1 MKPNRPLLAAFIIA
15 VLFAIAAGVP
25 RISRAE
31 AVQADTIA
39 PTPQFIDLLW
49 WTRR

>member
-25 RISRAE
+25 RISRADV
-31 AVQADTIA
+31 VQDTIV

-49 WTRR
+49 WARR